1 MYQSYF
7 DPQRDLDATIAATQE
22 AAIACETM
30 RHAVIA
36 AHQAADQR
44 SVEHVSLSV
53 SRGHV
58 ICMMWDR
65 NGCDSWRK
73 PIPDSM
79 MLCYT

>member
-7 DPQRDLDATIAATQE
+7 DPMRDMRNAEQD
-22 AAIACETM
+22 AAIVCETM

-58 ICMMWDR
+58 LYMAWDR